1 MPAERPVGS
10 GQVTMINIQD
20 FLVPAGVVPR
30 LEATGKK
37 HAIEQIA
44 RVAGAVSGLDARL
57 VFEVLLERERLGSTG
72 LGHGVAIPHGKFAA
86 LKRLCGAF
94 ARLEAPL
101 DFDAVDGDPVDLV
114 FALLAPE
121 TAGADHLKALGLVSC
136 LLRDGAQR
144 DQLRAAR
151 TGEALYA
158 VLTRRDANP
167 AA

>member
-10 GQVTMINIQD
+10 GQVTMMNIQD
-20 FLVPAGVVPR
+20 FLAPAGVLPR
-30 LEATGKK
+30 LEATNKK

-44 RVAGAVSGLDARL
+44 RVAGSGLDARL

-94 ARLEAPL
+94 ARLETPI
-101 DFDAVDGDPVDLV
+101 DFDAVDGAPVDLV

-121 TAGADHLKALGLVSC
+121 AAGADHLKALGLVSRV
-136 LLRDGAQR
+136 LRDGAQR

-158 VLTRRDANP
+158 VLTRRDANQ